1 MQVGTAILEDTWQVG
16 ARAPV
21 AGGGA
26 RAPAVL
32 SVPTPH
38 LTERMEC
45 GMLTSS
51 TDRNKLQPWAGHE
64 WTYHEMTPLCTEE
77 CPETV
82 AALAHNPAPPENFFQ
97 GSMWELSYSY
107 TCLVLFYGEGPLTE
121 ASRGRK
127 GKESRINPGH
137 L

>member
-1 MQVGTAILEDTWQVG
+1 MWQVG
-16 ARAPV
+16 ARAP
-21 AGGGA
+21 
-26 RAPAVL
+26 AVF

-45 GMLTSS
+45 GILTSS
-51 TDRNKLQPWAGHE
+51 TDRNELQPWAGHE
-64 WTYHEMTPLCTEE
+64 WTYHEMTPLGTDE

-107 TCLVLFYGEGPLTE
+107 TCLVL
-121 ASRGRK
+121 
-127 GKESRINPGH
+127 
-137 L
+137 